1 MSVPNRRNVHS
12 LGRKSLHF
20 GPRNQPTCQDESHND
35 SRKPASPTSTR
46 IPNEY
51 FLIQFYCSK
60 DQMQCSGKP
69 EENLLG
75 EKAIQAGELRQAYV
89 SNSRF
94 EHSQA
99 IYTTD
104 LSAAKEAMATEKDR
118 KLALDLVGRRKA
130 AWKQTIKRIRVKQEV
145 RLRHQQVAREATKVS
160 QAQGLDFTPLQET
173 QKCHSSIKM

>member
-1 MSVPNRRNVHS
+1 
-12 LGRKSLHF
+12 
-20 GPRNQPTCQDESHND
+20 
-35 SRKPASPTSTR
+35 
-46 IPNEY
+46 
-51 FLIQFYCSK
+51 
-60 DQMQCSGKP
+60 MQCSGKP